1 MCTGKPVRQWELL
14 DRTLQIENS
23 NNFSKEETGISEN
36 KKLQNFKILDD
47 IILVSKTSKG
57 PVQQEDF
64 ITNLLLVGWKKSGSI
79 TNSGFPDLKENSRL
93 PEVQKY
99 IKYSE
104 ARFSRIMIADGWNKE
119 SFKVK

>member
-104 ARFSRIMIADGWNKE
+104 ARFSRIMIADG
-119 SFKVK
+119 

>member
-23 NNFSKEETGISEN
+23 NNFRKEETGISEN

-104 ARFSRIMIADGWNKE
+104 ARFSRIMIADG
-119 SFKVK
+119 